1 MIADLFE
8 CCFIDFVPRC
18 NNNNVVE
25 AKNKSCSMKCNK
37 RRFLGSFQCSL
48 LLSENQNPRSSSFM
62 GAAAAFDG

>member
-8 CCFIDFVPRC
+8 CCFLDFVPRC
-18 NNNNVVE
+18 NNNDVE
-25 AKNKSCSMKCNK
+25 AKNKSCSMNATK

-48 LLSENQNPRSSSFM
+48 LLSENQNPSSSSFM